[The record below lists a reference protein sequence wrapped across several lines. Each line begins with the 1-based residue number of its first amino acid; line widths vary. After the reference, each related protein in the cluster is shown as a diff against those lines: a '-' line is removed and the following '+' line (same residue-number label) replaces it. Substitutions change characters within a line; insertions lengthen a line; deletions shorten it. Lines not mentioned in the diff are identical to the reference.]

1 MFDPARIRS
10 LIEAEVAP
18 LTAIRRALHEQ
29 PEIGYEE
36 HRTAERIRRELDAAG
51 VSFRPGLAGGTG
63 TLAHIPGG
71 APGSTAIGLRTDIDA
86 LPMDDRGSHAW
97 KSRVTGRA
105 HACGH
110 DGHTTILLGAARVLA
125 KLAKD
130 APLPNPVTLLFQP
143 AEEGGNG
150 GDRMVK
156 DGALDGRVLGPR
168 VSQLYGLHGW
178 PQLPLG
184 TVATRVGPLMA
195 AVDDFVVTVRGT
207 QCHGAYPHLGA
218 DPIVATAQIISA
230 LQTIASRNVGPLDSV
245 VVTVGQINAGTANNI
260 IPETCTIIGTVRTLK
275 NDTKVLAKRRF
286 FEIVEGVAAAM
297 GCQAEIDW
305 QEGYPVTENNERA
318 TEHFLGLARRV
329 LGPARVIRAEH
340 PTMGGEDFSF
350 YGRHV
355 PACFFFLGLN
365 PSISGLSK
373 ASGGNADGK
382 FPSLHQPTFDFND
395 EAIPTGVELF
405 CSLALDETGV

>member
-1 MFDPARIRS
+1 VAAPRGYPDRMFDPARIRS

-36 HRTAERIRRELDAAG
+36 HRTAERIRREFDAAG

-63 TLAHIPGG
+63 TLAHSAGG
-71 APGSTAIGLRTDIDA
+71 APGTTAIGLRTDIDA

-178 PQLPLG
+178 PTLPVG
-184 TVATRVGPLMA
+184 TVASCEGPMLA
-195 AVDDFVVTVRGT
+195 SADAFEIEL
-207 QCHGAYPHLGA
+207 HGAGGHAAWPHLTR
-218 DPIVATAQIISA
+218 DP
-230 LQTIASRNVGPLDSV
+230 
-245 VVTVGQINAGTANNI
+245 
-260 IPETCTIIGTVRTLK
+260 
-275 NDTKVLAKRRF
+275 VLAAGAVVR
-286 FEIVEGVAAAM
+286 
-297 GCQAEIDW
+297 
-305 QEGYPVTENNERA
+305 
-318 TEHFLGLARRV
+318 
-329 LGPARVIRAEH
+329 
-340 PTMGGEDFSF
+340 
-350 YGRHV
+350 
-355 PACFFFLGLN
+355 
-365 PSISGLSK
+365 
-373 ASGGNADGK
+373 
-382 FPSLHQPTFDFND
+382 
-395 EAIPTGVELF
+395 
-405 CSLALDETGV
+405 